1 MTIIVIL
8 SRMRRWFRN
17 HQAIR
22 RLGELDDRALKDLG
36 ITRGEIPGAV
46 SGLPRNPTILG
57 C

>member
-1 MTIIVIL
+1 MTIIVSL
-8 SRMRRWFRN
+8 SRMRRWLQN

-46 SGLPRNPTILG
+46 SGLPRNPMILG